1 MQLYADASAAMHLVF
16 LQRVLGTELWASK
29 ASPEASHAEPAG
41 ESLRKDAEELVK
53 QSGMRLEIRLQG
65 LPLGFASFCLC
76 LGERDD
82 GGYVSGSLSWFWGFF
97 GGQQDLPE
105 DCQNDAGDP
114 AEFCFPDILQTS
126 EMRVCVRNTT
136 GRKKPLRDLIRDL
149 NGRL

>member
-1 MQLYADASAAMHLVF
+1 MPTLRQLCIWFFCRECS
-16 LQRVLGTELWASK
+16 EL
-29 ASPEASHAEPAG
+29 SPGPRKRPLKLRIWSPAG

-82 GGYVSGSLSWFWGFF
+82 GGYVSGSLSWFWGF

-105 DCQNDAGDP
+105 NCQNDAGDP
-114 AEFCFPDILQTS
+114 AEFCFPGILQTS
-126 EMRVCVRNTT
+126 EMPVCVRNTT
-136 GRKKPLRDLIRDL
+136 GRKKPSRDLIRDVK
-149 NGRL
+149 GRL